1 MDHDGKCWHLTF
13 ASDGRLPLFAEEA
26 LRLRALHRLA
36 AIAGQ
41 EAALFSIVDDH
52 LHALLAGDRRRIA
65 RLGGSLFRA
74 LRPIADASLEP
85 ARIRPVQ
92 SRAHLQWLLRY
103 LLTQC
108 RHHGLQEHDALYSGS
123 CFQDLVGAR
132 LVDGLD
138 LQIRVLL
145 PRFRLRDAYLAVGLP
160 PRQLSPADAA
170 SVRAAGSAR
179 LAAAAAYAVAA
190 DPCLPGSQ
198 ATVVRARR
206 AAAQLG
212 RQAGMPSGSLAE
224 ELRIALRSVQN
235 YAATCPDDA
244 AVRAVRMRL
253 ALENLVAAARVQ
265 RPVVPDP
272 MTVDR

>member
-1 MDHDGKCWHLTF
+1 MDTERDGKYWHLTF

-26 LRLRALHRLA
+26 LRLQALHRLA
-36 AIAGQ
+36 AIAGR

-52 LHALLAGDRRRIA
+52 LHALLSGGHDRIG
-65 RLGGSLFRA
+65 RLKRSLFRA
-74 LRPIADASLEP
+74 LRPIASASLEP
-85 ARIRPVQ
+85 ARVRSVQ
-92 SRAHLQWLLRY
+92 SRAHLRWLLRY

-108 RHHGLQEHDALYSGS
+108 QHHGLQEHDALYSGG

-138 LQIRVLL
+138 LQIRALL
-145 PRFRLRDAYLAVGLP
+145 PRFRLRDAFLAVGLP

-179 LAAAAAYAVAA
+179 LAAAAAHATAA
-190 DPCLPGSQ
+190 DPRLRGSH

-212 RQAGMPSGSLAE
+212 RQAGMSSGDLAE
-224 ELRIALRSVQN
+224 VLHVSLRSVQD
-235 YAATCPDDA
+235 YAAACPHGA
-244 AVRAVRMRL
+244 TVRAVRVRL
-253 ALENLVAAARVQ
+253 ALENLIAAAGRTG
-265 RPVVPDP
+265 PDIG
-272 MTVDR
+272 